1 MKKYTLIT
9 GACGGLG
16 KSFVK
21 ACAAN
26 KENLILTGTSEKKL
40 EKLVSDFENEFKDI
54 DVKTIVLDLA
64 KMEDRKNV
72 LSFVKENKL
81 NVNRLIN
88 NAGLIIEGDTLKFSD
103 EEQLE
108 M

>member
-40 EKLVSDFENEFKDI
+40 EKLVSDFGEEFKDI

-64 KMEDRKNV
+64 KMEDRQKV
-72 LSFVKENKL
+72 LAFVKENKL
-81 NVNRLIN
+81 
-88 NAGLIIEGDTLKFSD
+88 
-103 EEQLE
+103 
-108 M
+108 